1 MSTFSAL
8 NTATTAL
15 WAQQRGMDVT
25 GQNVANMNT
34 VGYSRQRAELQSV
47 GASTVPAVYAVSN
60 GVGGGVSAD
69 QVTRIRDAFLE
80 SRAQVEHAT
89 NARLTVES
97 GSLTQIEQ
105 SFREPGDSGIQSMLA
120 EMWAG
125 WGDVQNTPQDPAA
138 RSQLLQRTQT
148 LVSGIQTT
156 AGALDKQWDQN
167 RESLAALV
175 ADVNAAATS
184 IADYNQAIKRA
195 VQNNTPAN
203 ELVDKRDA
211 LVLDLA
217 DKIGATSSPAADGA
231 VNVRVGG
238 STLVNGSTTLTLAL
252 AGSDNL
258 RDATT
263 DQPRIVTTP
272 GNAPLA
278 VGGTA
283 QGQINTLTE
292 ILPSYLGKLD
302 GFARDLAQQLNAGQ
316 KAGTDAAGTGYLDV
330 DGDGSPD
337 GGVPM
342 LGNGTGPGPV
352 DLTAITATNL
362 SVRITDPNDI
372 AAASLADGVGGASLG
387 GSNADAMSQ
396 LGGTSG
402 LDARYRDLIT
412 GLGVQSAVSTR
423 NLGIQSVIAGQ
434 VDASRESVSGVNID
448 EELTNMLAFQHG
460 YQAAGRLVTAIDA
473 MLDTLINR
481 TGLVGR

>member
-1 MSTFSAL
+1 VSTFSAL
-8 NTATTAL
+8 NTARTAL

-34 VGYSRQRAELQSV
+34 VGYSRQRAELQSI
-47 GASTVPAVYAVSN
+47 GANTVPAIYSVSSQ
-60 GVGGGVSAD
+60 VGGGVSAD

-97 GSLTQIEQ
+97 SALTQVEQ
-105 SFREPGDSGIQSMLA
+105 AFREPGDSGIQSMLA
-120 EMWAG
+120 EVWAG

-167 RESLAALV
+167 RESLGTLV
-175 ADVNAAATS
+175 ADVNAAASS

-195 VQNNTPAN
+195 VQGNTPVN
-203 ELVDKRDA
+203 ELIDKRDA
-211 LVLDLA
+211 LVLSLA
-217 DKIGATSSPAADGA
+217 DKIGATSSPGADGS

-238 STLVNGSTTLTLAL
+238 STLVNGSTTLKLAL
-252 AGSDNL
+252 AGSGNL
-258 RDATT
+258 RDAPS
-263 DQPRIVTTP
+263 DQPRIVTSP
-272 GNAPLA
+272 GNAPLT

-283 QGQINTLTE
+283 QGQLNTLTD
-292 ILPSYLGKLD
+292 IIPSYLTKLD
-302 GFARDLAQQLNAGQ
+302 GFARDLAEQLNAGQ
-316 KAGTDAAGTGYLDV
+316 KAGTDAAGTGYVDA

-342 LGNGTGPGPV
+342 LGDGPGPGPV
-352 DLTAITATNL
+352 DLSAITATNL
-362 SVRITDPNDI
+362 RLRITDGKDI

-396 LGGTSG
+396 LGETSG
-402 LDARYRDLIT
+402 LDGRYRELIT
-412 GLGVQSAVSTR
+412 GLGVQSAVSSR

-434 VDASRESVSGVNID
+434 VDTSRESVSGVNID
-448 EELTNMLAFQHG
+448 EEMTNMLAFQHG
-460 YQAAGRLVTAIDA
+460 YQAAGRLVTAIDE

-481 TGLVGR
+481 TGMVGR